1 MFDCILVS
9 ILIYSIQECFVH
21 ALFSFTSLQEEDQVS
36 VLNSVTLNL
45 FVSSFDQVS
54 QSFLCLFHA
63 EENMRLKEK
72 AEIILRVIDKLK
84 SFGIL
89 LLFDKE
95 VGTDTLKSFVLIV
108 SLKHCL
114 VCLLSLIKLV
124 RSNQSYNRIDLE

>member
-1 MFDCILVS
+1 
-9 ILIYSIQECFVH
+9 
-21 ALFSFTSLQEEDQVS
+21 
-36 VLNSVTLNL
+36 
-45 FVSSFDQVS
+45 
-54 QSFLCLFHA
+54 LFHA